1 LHWDFWERPV
11 RAFKIL
17 TLIFAAIPVF
27 ATSVVNFSV
36 EPMSALKKSY
46 INNKDVK
53 WQWLFS
59 GEYGW
64 MLSDHVVW
72 GASITFARHLEKNRD
87 PEKTYRI
94 YSKERVVMFPVSMFT
109 VIDPIPQYVVHPAVH
124 IALGYNSVVI
134 SSVNYEKKDSIEIEK
149 IGENDGYYNGF
160 YTKFGMDCMF
170 DIGKKTS
177 LFVGPQWQIST
188 TERRGGKEVENG
200 VYEHK
205 FNGFGLRLGVSVL
218 L

>member
-1 LHWDFWERPV
+1 VKAVKF
-11 RAFKIL
+11 L
-17 TLIFAAIPVF
+17 TLIFVAFPVF

-36 EPMSALKKSY
+36 EPMKALKKSY
-46 INNKDVK
+46 INEKDVK
-53 WQWLFS
+53 WQWLIS

-72 GASITFARHLEKNRD
+72 GASVSFARHLEKNRN
-87 PEKTYRI
+87 PEKTYWI
-94 YSKERVVMFPVSMFT
+94 YSKERVVMFPVSMF
-109 VIDPIPQYVVHPAVH
+109 VLIDPIPQYVVHPAMH
-124 IALGYNSVVI
+124 ISLGYNSVVI
-134 SSVNYEKKDSIEIEK
+134 SSVNYEKGLIETAK
-149 IGENDGYYNGF
+149 VGENDGYYNGF

-188 TERRGGKEVENG
+188 TERRGKKEIENG

-205 FNGFGLRLGVSVL
+205 FNGFGLRLGVSIL